1 MKKNKVKKVKK
12 NKDKT
17 MLITLLVLLI
27 LIIIL
32 IPFLYLA
39 EIKKVIPIVLF
50 IAVPI
55 LLGVFVILLSR
66 TCTVD
71 YKNKKKQILQKI
83 VKK

>member
-27 LIIIL
+27 LVIIL

-39 EIKKVIPIVLF
+39 EIKKIIPIVLF

-55 LLGVFVILLSR
+55 LLGILLSR